1 VVENFRWIFL
11 MTVFIG
17 GLSMHVS
24 QALLSHMFGIDMVWG
39 ATSKEVE
46 DTTFFEEIPKV
57 IGRFKYTFIFCIL
70 CTVGMI
76 VGAFVLPPLWRINT
90 FVAVW
95 PLVTIVFSH
104 FFLPI
109 ALNPALMLFTW

>member
-1 VVENFRWIFL
+1 MSI
-11 MTVFIG
+11 FIG
-17 GLSMHVS
+17 GISMHVS

-46 DTTFFEEIPKV
+46 DTTFFQEIPKV
-57 IGRFKYTFIFCIL
+57 IKKFKYTFIFCIG
-70 CTVGMI
+70 CTVMMI
-76 VGAFVLPPLWRINT
+76 MGAYIFPPLWRIDT
-90 FVAVW
+90 FVAIW
-95 PLVTIVFSH
+95 PLVSIVFSH